1 MNANEYIRNRNAV
14 PTEYLLLYQGKY
26 VAWATDGKKILA
38 DADGIP
44 ELIAAIDA
52 QYPVGTEFV
61 ISYVPAGPYEDQERD
76 AVVSG
81 TPFGPGANGTPP

>member
-1 MNANEYIRNRNAV
+1 MNANEYIRNRNSL

-26 VAWATDGKKILA
+26 VAWATDGKKIIA

-61 ISYVPAGPYEDQERD
+61 ISYVPAGPYEEREPD
-76 AVVSG
+76 SLAGG
-81 TPFGPGANGTPP
+81 TPFGPGANGTTP